1 MHSYPLFHAIP
12 FLIYFWPPFFAVVWW
27 AFCLLGVLLFSCL
40 FSGGVL
46 GPVSY
51 ACYLFR
57 PALFVLVCWVLC
69 GLCAF
74 FVVFCG
80 VAGLCWPL
88 VVVGFFVPSSVA
100 LRVFAFVVWC
110 YFGLARVLSWLRP
123 PPCPALPLGW
133 SVFCWSL
140 PPGIWL
146 YLRRPGC
153 HACGMECC
161 DGLAPVFTSP
171 HGNKGFGPV
180 WGSALYTML
189 RVLFT
194 CSSFLH

>member
-100 LRVFAFVVWC
+100 LRVFAFVVW
-110 YFGLARVLSWLRP
+110 
-123 PPCPALPLGW
+123 
-133 SVFCWSL
+133 
-140 PPGIWL
+140 
-146 YLRRPGC
+146 
-153 HACGMECC
+153 
-161 DGLAPVFTSP
+161 
-171 HGNKGFGPV
+171 GFGPCSLLASSSPLSCPPPRLV
-180 WGSALYTML
+180 S
-189 RVLFT
+189 VLLVP
-194 CSSFLH
+194 SSGYLVVFATARLSCLWYGVL